1 MAKNAWENSLSEQ
14 ELAAM
19 GAGRAGR
26 GSSVGRWILWLFVIG
41 ALTLAG
47 AYYLPLYRAH
57 KELTQSYASLSSNT
71 KVLETSVQ
79 SLQTELSTT
88 KARKDEL
95 EARVAT
101 TSSKEK
107 AAQDRLKQ
115 LETRLQA
122 KLAKYAKHGAL
133 TLTGRGD
140 RVVVAL
146 EPAEGRLA
154 TTPEPTPAER
164 AVLCDVAGATHSNGS
179 FNVEVLVY
187 AEAGANAT
195 TWAQAADR
203 ATLAAQALH
212 EKCSYPIERVAAV
225 TRQRAANAPTPT
237 PWFEIHFLP
246 AEPKNPKR

>member
-1 MAKNAWENSLSEQ
+1 
-14 ELAAM
+14 M
-19 GAGRAGR
+19 GAGGSGR
-26 GSSVGRWILWLFVIG
+26 GASLGRWILWLFVIG

-57 KELTQSYASLSSNT
+57 KELTQSYATLSSSSKT
-71 KVLETSVQ
+71 MEQTLSRA
-79 SLQTELSTT
+79 QTELTAL
-88 KARKDEL
+88 KEHKDEL
-95 EARVAT
+95 EARVAS
-101 TSSKEK
+101 TSSQEK

-115 LETRLQA
+115 LETRLTT

-133 TLTGRGD
+133 SLSARAD
-140 RVVVAL
+140 RVIVSL

-179 FNVEVLVY
+179 FNVEVLAY
-187 AEAGANAT
+187 AEAGAGAT

-203 ATLAAQALH
+203 ATLAAQTLH

-225 TRQRAANAPTPT
+225 TRQRGANAPTPT
-237 PWFEIHFLP
+237 PWFELHFLP
-246 AEPKNPKR
+246 AEPKKPKR

>member
-1 MAKNAWENSLSEQ
+1 MAKNAWENSLSDQ

-19 GAGRAGR
+19 GGGSGR
-26 GSSVGRWILWLFVIG
+26 GTSVGRWVMWLLVIG
-41 ALTLAG
+41 GLTLAG

-57 KELTQSYASLSSNT
+57 KELTQSYATLSSNT
-71 KVLETSVQ
+71 KVLEQSVGG
-79 SLQTELSTT
+79 LQTELADT
-88 KARKDEL
+88 KKRKEEL
-95 EARVAT
+95 EARVAS
-101 TSSKEK
+101 TSTQEK

-115 LETRLQA
+115 LETRLSS
-122 KLAKYAKHGAL
+122 KLAKYSKHGAL
-133 TLTGRGD
+133 TLTARAD

-164 AVLCDVAGATHSNGS
+164 AVLCDVAGASHTNGS
-179 FNVEVLVY
+179 FNLEVLAY
-187 AEAGANAT
+187 AEAGAGAT

-203 ATLAAQALH
+203 ATLAAQTLH

-237 PWFEIHFLP
+237 PWFELHFLP
-246 AEPKNPKR
+246 AEPKSAKR

>member
-19 GAGRAGR
+19 GSGSGR
-26 GSSVGRWILWLFVIG
+26 GGSVGRWVLWLFVIG
-41 ALTLAG
+41 GLTLAG

-57 KELTQSYASLSSNT
+57 KELTQSYASLSSNSKT
-71 KVLETSVQ
+71 AETA
-79 SLQTELSTT
+79 LKTAQTELASI

-95 EARVAT
+95 EERVANS
-101 TSSKEK
+101 SSKEK
-107 AAQDRLKQ
+107 AAMDKLKQ
-115 LETRLQA
+115 LETRLTA
-122 KLAKYAKHGAL
+122 KLARYAKHSSL
-133 TLTGRGD
+133 TLTARVD
-140 RVVVAL
+140 RIVVAL

-179 FNVEVLVY
+179 FNLEVLTY
-187 AEAGANAT
+187 AEAGNGAT
-195 TWAQAADR
+195 TWAQASDR
-203 ATLAAQALH
+203 ATLAAQTLH

-237 PWFEIHFLP
+237 PWFELHFLP
-246 AEPKNPKR
+246 AEPKSAKR